1 MIWKDLPSE
10 ETPISSSNLN
20 KISDAIQYEEPTNG
34 QELWL
39 KKSKNLSPKE
49 KTTTTNEKL
58 GCHLKSGVTYSMS
71 FDWSGSGMN
80 IKENDNSGTT
90 LRTIYGGTHITT
102 TITPTQDCDVFINS
116 WGVTEYPHNIMINEG
131 STALPY
137 EPYDNSEILTKQD
150 NSYNK
155 FTDTVNVGVDS
166 NSAGL
171 WVEASK
177 NMFDKYS
184 MIYSDRAFL
193 QFDTSSTK
201 ISDYGGTGTYILVI
215 KLSEGKTYT
224 ISKRAG
230 GRFRAGFTT
239 TSTPRIDVNGVI
251 TSRLSN
257 NDTGTSIT
265 FTVPTGSP
273 YFVCNFYSSDQTLD
287 VNVGYENILNSIQIE
302 EGPTATQYEPYVVPN
317 IKVFNNG
324 QYETI
329 VRKNVYS
336 TEETIVGEFM
346 GKTLYRKVIS
356 FGALPNNSGKSVAH
370 GITNID
376 RVVDLKF
383 IAQRGNDQSAGNFEA
398 LNISNSGNASS
409 LGFNCYFNA
418 TNINIATNSD
428 RSAYIGFLTVEYTKT
443 TGGATLMSMLPPSNN
458 EEE

>member
-1 MIWKDLPSE
+1 MEKIDFVNNT
-10 ETPISSSNLN
+10 TPALNGRNLN
-20 KISDAIQYEEPTNG
+20 KLQDNIEDAIEEVENAPIAVQYEQPTNG

-166 NSAGL
+166 NNAGL
-171 WVEASK
+171 WVETSK
-177 NMFDKYS
+177 NLFNKNNVSKLNAYFNEGTPT
-184 MIYSDRAFL
+184 I
-193 QFDTSSTK
+193 TSSDANRLLYIPCKPNTTYSIT
-201 ISDYGGTGTYILVI
+201 ISNATGTYSIGYTSQVPAIGVSVSGVSNTLKTITTDPNAKYLV
-215 KLSEGKTYT
+215 LRYFQTVQAT
-224 ISKRAG
+224 ITEQQA
-230 GRFRAGFTT
+230 
-239 TSTPRIDVNGVI
+239 
-251 TSRLSN
+251 
-257 NDTGTSIT
+257 
-265 FTVPTGSP
+265 
-273 YFVCNFYSSDQTLD
+273 LD
-287 VNVGYENILNSIQIE
+287 SIQIE
-302 EGPTATQYEPYVVPN
+302 NGSTATSYEPYVEPN